1 MKYTC
6 KQSEST
12 IYSFVNLYDVII
24 KHWTLEEERPLGF
37 ALQIFFIYFSY
48 QQKLFPVSDSNP
60 WPLDLESNTL
70 AIIPTCFWYPFGNI
84 FSHKHLFIITVEN
97 EMTRYSN
104 YYHIFLCK
112 ITWKLCFNLT
122 IKLSSIFT
130 NKIAKISRKLFLVTS
145 FDITLLFVYR
155 KVIKWYSEISKSH
168 WQSG

>member
-1 MKYTC
+1 MNSQNQLYILLSIYVTSSVSIWHLKKKDLLVLLSKYLL
-6 KQSEST
+6 
-12 IYSFVNLYDVII
+12 F
-24 KHWTLEEERPLGF
+24 
-37 ALQIFFIYFSY
+37 IFHS

-70 AIIPTCFWYPFGNI
+70 AIIPTCFWYLFGNI
-84 FSHKHLFIITVEN
+84 FSHKHLYIIRVEN